1 MKKVT
6 RKIYFAMFPFNR
18 NPYSAG
24 DNFHFSIDL
33 IQNQKHVNKKELF
46 PTWGI
51 AY

>member
-33 IQNQKHVNKKELF
+33 IQNQKPFHTKVCEKNNKRN
-46 PTWGI
+46 
-51 AY
+51 

>member
-1 MKKVT
+1 MKKVP
-6 RKIYFAMFPFNR
+6 RKIILLCFHLIR

-33 IQNQKHVNKKELF
+33 MQNQKHVNKKGVS

>member
-1 MKKVT
+1 
-6 RKIYFAMFPFNR
+6 MFSFNR

-33 IQNQKHVNKKELF
+33 IQNQKHVNKKGLS
-46 PTWGI
+46 PAWGI

>member
-1 MKKVT
+1 
-6 RKIYFAMFPFNR
+6 MFSFNR

-33 IQNQKHVNKKELF
+33 IQNQKHVNKKGLP

>member
-1 MKKVT
+1 
-6 RKIYFAMFPFNR
+6 MFSFNR

>member
-1 MKKVT
+1 
-6 RKIYFAMFPFNR
+6 MFSFNR

-24 DNFHFSIDL
+24 DNFHFSIGL

>member
-1 MKKVT
+1 
-6 RKIYFAMFPFNR
+6 MFSFNR
-18 NPYSAG
+18 NLYSAG